1 MIIAG
6 VDIGNST
13 TEVALAKVN
22 GDEIR
27 FLASGISN
35 TTGIK
40 GTPQNVEGVRH
51 ALEDAVR
58 KANLT
63 IKDIDLLRINEAT
76 PVISDIAME
85 AITETIITE
94 STMIGHNPTTPGGV
108 GLGIGITIPI
118 FELEKCKHGEEVIVV
133 IPKNVDYED
142 AAKIINNAFSKGVEV
157 KGAIAQK
164 DDGVLIA
171 TRLQRRIP
179 IVDEVKQIEKV
190 PIGMLACVEVAEP
203 GYTIK
208 TLSNPYGIASVFNL
222 TAEETKNIVPVAR
235 ALIGNRSAVVI
246 RTPKGEVQERKIP
259 AGTLIIKENN
269 RTFTVDIEE
278 GAEAIMNAVES
289 TWPLVDAEGTPGTN
303 VGGLIARIKETM
315 ADVTG
320 QDSSNIQIQ
329 DVLAV
334 DTLVRQKVKGGIAEE
349 FSSENA
355 VALAAMVK
363 SSKLPMEKVAQKIEQ
378 EIGIAVEIA
387 GIEANMAIIG
397 ALTTPGTELPLA
409 ILDLGGGSTDAA
421 LMTKNGEVKSV
432 HMAGAGEMVNML
444 IKTELGIEDKYLVE
458 DIKKYPVCRVE
469 SLFSIRLEDGTV
481 RFFKEPLDPRT
492 FARVCLLR
500 EDGLLPLPPE
510 LNMEKVINVRRNA
523 KRKVFVTNALRAL
536 SKVAPAGN
544 IRLIDFVVMVGGS
557 ALDFEIPEMIS
568 DTLAGYGIVAGRGNI
583 RNVEG
588 PRNAVATGLVLSRCK
603 RK

>member
-1 MIIAG
+1 MEETNMIIAG

-208 TLSNPYGIASVFNL
+208 TLSNPYGIASVF
-222 TAEETKNIVPVAR
+222 
-235 ALIGNRSAVVI
+235 
-246 RTPKGEVQERKIP
+246 
-259 AGTLIIKENN
+259 
-269 RTFTVDIEE
+269 
-278 GAEAIMNAVES
+278 
-289 TWPLVDAEGTPGTN
+289 
-303 VGGLIARIKETM
+303 
-315 ADVTG
+315 
-320 QDSSNIQIQ
+320 
-329 DVLAV
+329 
-334 DTLVRQKVKGGIAEE
+334 
-349 FSSENA
+349 
-355 VALAAMVK
+355 
-363 SSKLPMEKVAQKIEQ
+363 
-378 EIGIAVEIA
+378 
-387 GIEANMAIIG
+387 
-397 ALTTPGTELPLA
+397 
-409 ILDLGGGSTDAA
+409 
-421 LMTKNGEVKSV
+421 
-432 HMAGAGEMVNML
+432 
-444 IKTELGIEDKYLVE
+444 
-458 DIKKYPVCRVE
+458 
-469 SLFSIRLEDGTV
+469 
-481 RFFKEPLDPRT
+481 
-492 FARVCLLR
+492 
-500 EDGLLPLPPE
+500 
-510 LNMEKVINVRRNA
+510 
-523 KRKVFVTNALRAL
+523 
-536 SKVAPAGN
+536 
-544 IRLIDFVVMVGGS
+544 
-557 ALDFEIPEMIS
+557 
-568 DTLAGYGIVAGRGNI
+568 
-583 RNVEG
+583 
-588 PRNAVATGLVLSRCK
+588 
-603 RK
+603 